1 MTKDYYKL
9 LQVHYL
15 AEQEI
20 VESAYKRLARKYHP
34 DANPAADSM
43 ERMQVINEAYSV
55 LSDPVKRK
63 DYTRI
68 WENLYNRPV
77 QQKNNTESN
86 NKSASQ
92 SRQDMRFLLAKARLE
107 EYFTYIKNKDYGNS
121 YEMISSIDK
130 SHISRN
136 DFIKWQKAVAKIY
149 TIQEF
154 KCDISGVYKDKLIMG
169 KMFSDT
175 LEFSVSMTELNL
187 VMDMIQRDSYPK
199 LMLLED
205 GQWTVFL
212 GYKELEPFINKFDNL
227 TVLLDSKAILNEFA
241 ENKSKVDAVTGLM
254 NQRGLMESVER
265 EIARHDRYGNIFS
278 VIMFQFGADK
288 VVNAGEEQ
296 AVIGYL
302 LRIFGNIMSENLR
315 KTDIIGRWNYNSL
328 LILLPETGFLPS
340 IKVTRK
346 LQKLIKESIQLLKE
360 RSYKISVN
368 YGLAEYHSSLEETL
382 DSIYNQL

>member
-63 DYTRI
+63 DYARI
-68 WENLYNRPV
+68 WENLYNRSV

-175 LEFSVSMTELNL
+175 LEFSVSTTELNL
-187 VMDMIQRDSYPK
+187 VMDMVQRDSYPK
-199 LMLLED
+199 LMLPED

-346 LQKLIKESIQLLKE
+346 LQKLIKESIQMLKE

-382 DSIYNQL
+382 DSIYNQF

>member
-63 DYTRI
+63 DYARI
-68 WENLYNRPV
+68 WENLYNRAV

-86 NKSASQ
+86 NKSAAQ

-175 LEFSVSMTELNL
+175 LEFSVSTTELNL

-288 VVNAGEEQ
+288 VMNAGEEQ